1 MRVTSRIKKLVRPTL
16 GVLYAAR
23 IAFAE
28 NVAWGNNLRSYSF
41 KFTVCTGN
49 DADPARV
56 ALPCATGSPCLLP
69 SRGLLLGET
78 EVAREAASSP
88 SSGLSR
94 AHAR

>member
-41 KFTVCTGN
+41 KFTAWMPGTTRTLKRCQ
-49 DADPARV
+49 
-56 ALPCATGSPCLLP
+56 
-69 SRGLLLGET
+69 
-78 EVAREAASSP
+78 
-88 SSGLSR
+88 
-94 AHAR
+94 